1 MQRKKKDKLIWWV
14 KCPHCG
20 LELHIADLGWEVVEK
35 GQKVYVSC
43 PDCGTHIEK
52 VVGKD
57 LGKLVKP
64 KRKGASVKQKT
75 KRKRRKLL
83 GVSRDSDFIRFVY
96 EIDENRVLVQSFL
109 SVKGRKFKILE
120 KIYKKEE
127 VKVFLSNLTKN

>member
-35 GQKVYVSC
+35 GQKVFVSC
-43 PDCGTHIEK
+43 PDCGAHIEK

-64 KRKGASVKQKT
+64 KRKGVSVKRKT

-83 GVSRDSDFIRFVY
+83 GVSKDSDFIRFVY
-96 EIDENRVLVQSFL
+96 EIDENRVLVRSFL